1 MRLSTVPIK
10 TGQLLPRQRHR
21 FPAGTRKRHL
31 NGIRVQP
38 NSLGVVGLAVG
49 GVAGVAEL
57 GDLGA
62 ALGVHGE
69 RGWWC
74 VGWVEAEEGA
84 VQGIEFLE
92 FGGDGGFLGG

>member
-1 MRLSTVPIK
+1 
-10 TGQLLPRQRHR
+10 
-21 FPAGTRKRHL
+21 
-31 NGIRVQP
+31 
-38 NSLGVVGLAVG
+38 
-49 GVAGVAEL
+49 
-57 GDLGA
+57 LGA